1 MAKRKKPA
9 GATSKPPEMIG
20 RIGLALLLDVMA
32 ERSLSAPL
40 TKTAVIVARHMRE
53 EGEEAGLSYP
63 SHRTIAEATG
73 LPLRTVRFHMATLVE
88 RGFLRIVQRGN
99 GDAVRYLY
107 VPRSERQSPAS
118 HSSGSERQYAAA
130 PKAKSER
137 QLAASHKR
145 RVSGNTQPVT
155 PTESERQM
163 TAKKVADDCQRKDA
177 VSDAR
182 PLKIKAEF
190 ASERQSVAA
199 PNREGTELG
208 AFSAPNVEAVPQI
221 VEAEKMA
228 RSDTHSGR
236 ASSARRG
243 TSDDAF
249 PQVEASD
256 DGEDADTLEWRALG
270 VEVTPDEPPD
280 FVEDAFLFP
289 EEIEAMAAR
298 SFEGE
303 AWRAPDAERRT
314 QDKAA

>member
-63 SHRTIAEATG
+63 SHRTIAEVTG

-118 HSSGSERQYAAA
+118 QKE
-130 PKAKSER
+130 
-137 QLAASHKR
+137 
-145 RVSGNTQPVT
+145 RVSGNTQPLT
-155 PTESERQM
+155 RSSSERQM

-190 ASERQSVAA
+190 GSERQSVAA
-199 PNREGTELG
+199 PNREGTEMG

-228 RSDTHSGR
+228 RSDTHSGH

-256 DGEDADTLEWRALG
+256 DGEDIDTLEWRALG

-280 FVEDAFLFP
+280 FVEDAFLFT